1 MREIRNICVFCGSSP
16 GADIRFT
23 EAARALGLLMAEQN
37 IGLVYGGSNIGL
49 MRAIADEVL
58 KHNGR
63 VVGVMP
69 QGLIDKEV
77 AYTSLKE
84 FHVVDSMSRRKE
96 MMADLSDAFI
106 TMPGG
111 IGTLDELFEAM
122 SWNQLDIMDKPV
134 ALLNTAGYY
143 DHLVAFLKHTV
154 DQHFVRT
161 EHLSNLIVEESP
173 AELLRKLHNY
183 NPVKVDSKWID
194 DLKKMTPSPHPPTP
208 SPGGRGG
215 GRTTFEQ
222 H

>member
-1 MREIRNICVFCGSSP
+1 MREIKNICVFCGSSP
-16 GADIRFT
+16 GADVRFT
-23 EAARALGLLMAEQN
+23 EAARALGKIMAEKN

-58 KHNGR
+58 QNNGR
-63 VVGVMP
+63 VIGVMP

-96 MMADLSDAFI
+96 LMAELSDAFV

-143 DHLVAFLKHTV
+143 DHLVTFLKHTV

-161 EHLSNLIVEESP
+161 EHLSNLIVEEHP
-173 AELLRKLHNY
+173 ADVVKRLLEY
-183 NPVKVDSKWID
+183 NPIKVDSKWID
-194 DLKKMTPSPHPPTP
+194 DL
-208 SPGGRGG
+208 RI
-215 GRTTFEQ
+215 RTLRVIGD
-222 H
+222 

>member
-1 MREIRNICVFCGSSP
+1 M
-16 GADIRFT
+16 RFT
-23 EAARALGLLMAEQN
+23 EAARALGKIMAEKN

-58 KHNGR
+58 QNNGR
-63 VVGVMP
+63 VIGVMP

-96 MMADLSDAFI
+96 LMAELSDAFV

-143 DHLVAFLKHTV
+143 DHLVTFLKHTV

-161 EHLSNLIVEESP
+161 EHLSNLIVEEHP
-173 AELLRKLHNY
+173 ADVVQRLLEY
-183 NPVKVDSKWID
+183 NPIKVDSKWID
-194 DLKKMTPSPHPPTP
+194 DL
-208 SPGGRGG
+208 RV
-215 GRTTFEQ
+215 RTLRVIGD
-222 H
+222 